1 MKDPIHCKLLN
12 LIKTRQLPETK
23 KTKGDH
29 TKLKLLHN
37 LYMQGKLFIEDGLVF
52 VKSSEGA
59 LNNATISVPPS
70 IYPGITNALHIRL
83 DHPSKG
89 QLAGLMSRYFYSPG
103 WRNTINEVVDSCH
116 QCASVKKLPKVLL
129 EDSTT
134 IPQSFAS
141 KFTADVIEREGQRIL
156 ILRDCLSQYTRGL
169 LIQDQKADTLKNAL
183 FMLTLDLIPDSGAE
197 IRVDG
202 ATAFQSLEKES
213 QEDSSVFSKYNIKI
227 VIGRPLNKNKN
238 PVAENA
244 VQEVQKEILRLKP
257 SSGPITLLD
266 LILVL
271 RNINSR
277 IRHNSLT
284 PKEILFRRNVL
295 SN

>member
-1 MKDPIHCKLLN
+1 
-12 LIKTRQLPETK
+12 
-23 KTKGDH
+23 
-29 TKLKLLHN
+29 
-37 LYMQGKLFIEDGLVF
+37 
-52 VKSSEGA
+52 
-59 LNNATISVPPS
+59 
-70 IYPGITNALHIRL
+70 
-83 DHPSKG
+83 
-89 QLAGLMSRYFYSPG
+89 
-103 WRNTINEVVDSCH
+103 
-116 QCASVKKLPKVLL
+116 
-129 EDSTT
+129 
-134 IPQSFAS
+134 
-141 KFTADVIEREGQRIL
+141 
-156 ILRDCLSQYTRGL
+156 
-169 LIQDQKADTLKNAL
+169 
-183 FMLTLDLIPDSGAE
+183 MLTLDLIPDSGAK
-197 IRVDG
+197 ICVDG

-227 VIGRPLNKNKN
+227 GIGRPLNKNKN

-244 VQEVQKEILRLKP
+244 VQEVQKEILQLKP